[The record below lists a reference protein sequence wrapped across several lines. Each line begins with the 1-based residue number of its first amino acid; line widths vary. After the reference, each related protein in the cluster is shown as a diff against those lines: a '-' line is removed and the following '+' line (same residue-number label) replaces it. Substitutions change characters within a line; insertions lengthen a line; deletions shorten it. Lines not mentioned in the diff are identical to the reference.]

1 LLVQVPKGTNDILPA
16 QIDYWYYLENIIKEV
31 LQNFGYREI
40 RTPVFEY
47 TELFVRG
54 IGETTDIVAKEMFT
68 FSDKKGRSLTLRPE
82 GTAPVIRAY
91 LEHNLSRE
99 NPLTKLFYIESMFR
113 SEKPQAGRF
122 RQFHQFGAE
131 AIGSPLPIIDAEI
144 VVAALFIFQK
154 LGLTDLTLHLNS
166 VGCKQCRPKYLDAL
180 RDYFRE
186 KKAQLCA
193 DCQLRYETNPLRILD
208 CKKEQCRVIVGK
220 CPSIFKYLCRD
231 CAAHFDALKVYLDKL
246 GITYQINPFLV
257 RGLDYYTKTAFEII
271 SGELGAQ
278 NAICGGGRYDYLA
291 EELGGK
297 PTPGVGFA
305 AGMERVLMTIIKQNI
320 EIPLWGGIK
329 VFVAVTGQ
337 DGVNTALEIANQLR
351 SAGVAADMDFLG
363 KSLKAQL
370 RMANKLQIPYVLI
383 LGPDELKEN
392 AVLIKDM
399 EEGTQETVSLK
410 NILFHLKS
418 LILKNKI

>member
-1 LLVQVPKGTNDILPA
+1 
-16 QIDYWYYLENIIKEV
+16 
-31 LQNFGYREI
+31 
-40 RTPVFEY
+40 
-47 TELFVRG
+47 
-54 IGETTDIVAKEMFT
+54 M
-68 FSDKKGRSLTLRPE
+68 RPE

-271 SGELGAQ
+271 SG
-278 NAICGGGRYDYLA
+278 N
-291 EELGGK
+291 
-297 PTPGVGFA
+297 
-305 AGMERVLMTIIKQNI
+305 
-320 EIPLWGGIK
+320 
-329 VFVAVTGQ
+329 
-337 DGVNTALEIANQLR
+337 
-351 SAGVAADMDFLG
+351 
-363 KSLKAQL
+363 
-370 RMANKLQIPYVLI
+370 
-383 LGPDELKEN
+383 
-392 AVLIKDM
+392 
-399 EEGTQETVSLK
+399 
-410 NILFHLKS
+410 
-418 LILKNKI
+418 

>member
-1 LLVQVPKGTNDILPA
+1 MLVQVPKGTNDILPA

-208 CKKEQCRVIVGK
+208 CKKEQCRVIVGE

>member
-208 CKKEQCRVIVGK
+208 CKKEQCRVIVGE